1 MKKTI
6 LILIIISLL
15 VLPAGADREDTEDKV
30 RLPIVMYHHMSPK
43 ARLWGDYVISPE
55 QFEADLIYLR
65 ENGYTPIS
73 SGTLLAWYDGVGELP
88 EKPVMITFD
97 DGYEST
103 FVYAKPLLEKYEMPS
118 IVSII
123 GSVAQQYSDTPDHML
138 DYSHMSWEMA
148 AEADSAGLME
158 VQCHTWDMHHLECR
172 RGCSPAGGET
182 DGEYFSALSADLC
195 LFRERYRQYIG
206 RECTVLALP
215 YGIYTQKTIEYA
227 RELGFRAVLT
237 CTERV
242 NLLSGQKSELMEL
255 GRYNRPSGV
264 SSEEF
269 FSCWD
274 NG

>member
-6 LILIIISLL
+6 LTLIMISLL
-15 VLPAGADREDTEDKV
+15 AIPAGADRADEEDPV

-73 SGTLLAWYDGVGELP
+73 SETLLAWYDGEGELP
-88 EKPVMITFD
+88 EKPVVITFD

-123 GSVAQQYSDTPDHML
+123 GAVAQQYSDTPDHML

-148 AEADSAGLME
+148 AEADSGGLME
-158 VQCHTWDMHHLECR
+158 VQCHTWDMHHLERR

-182 DGEYFSALSADLC
+182 DGEYFSALSADLG
-195 LFRERYRQYIG
+195 LFRERYRQHIG

-227 RELGFRAVLT
+227 RGLGFRAVLT

-242 NLLSGQKSELMEL
+242 NVLYGEEGELMEL
-255 GRYNRPSGV
+255 CRYNRPSGV
-264 SSEEF
+264 SSAEF
-269 FSCWD
+269 FSRWD